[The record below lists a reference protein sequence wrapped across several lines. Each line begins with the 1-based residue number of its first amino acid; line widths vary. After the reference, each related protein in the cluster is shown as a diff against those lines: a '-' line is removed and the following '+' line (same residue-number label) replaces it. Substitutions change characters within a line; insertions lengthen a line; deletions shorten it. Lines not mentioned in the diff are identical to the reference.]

1 MESFPFV
8 VVEYQNERDGPE
20 REKYFRMLFE
30 TDFIESYFYRA
41 VISTETIFHQQ
52 NRIDIRFVEIYIF
65 ENLTPTTEHVIL
77 FL

>member
-1 MESFPFV
+1 MESFAFV
-8 VVEYQNERDGPE
+8 VVEYQNERDGLE

-30 TDFIESYFYRA
+30 TDFIGSYFCRA
-41 VISTETIFHQQ
+41 VISTKTVFHQQ
-52 NRIDIRFVEIYIF
+52 SRIDIRFVEIHIF